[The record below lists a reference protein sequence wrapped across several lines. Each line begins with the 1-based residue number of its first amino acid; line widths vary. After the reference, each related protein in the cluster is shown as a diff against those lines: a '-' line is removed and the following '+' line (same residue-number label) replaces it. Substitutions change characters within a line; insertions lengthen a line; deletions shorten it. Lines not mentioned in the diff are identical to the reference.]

1 MTEIKKDRAHR
12 RDRGGVRTQGWEQRR
27 KEGILKDKQFEGRED
42 KMSLGKCN
50 DGTQKSD
57 REYYREDSLEGQTKK
72 ENL

>member
-1 MTEIKKDRAHR
+1 M
-12 RDRGGVRTQGWEQRR
+12 R